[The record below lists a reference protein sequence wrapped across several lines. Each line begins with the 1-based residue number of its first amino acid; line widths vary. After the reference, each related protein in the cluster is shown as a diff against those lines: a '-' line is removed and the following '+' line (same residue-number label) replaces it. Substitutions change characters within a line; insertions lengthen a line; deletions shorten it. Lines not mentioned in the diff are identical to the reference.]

1 MLGDEGHAQ
10 EAKEEPCA
18 RTAPDTE
25 ESWIVIPEEDPEM
38 VLEED
43 FLIELGEQRL
53 EILSEESETMA
64 VKEESMIEVAMEE
77 DLMAESP
84 VLKLS
89 KALTDPEDDSVT
101 VNLYEKSWVMP
112 PTEELMET
120 IGSTEEWQ
128 EPMTSAAGKSPNVA
142 SAEENPVDYIVLEE
156 DLRAVSLAGKVSKSE
171 ISAEENSVAAY
182 VELYNTTRNKND
194 SQNET
199 ASEENSVTDD
209 PSEEGSSALTP
220 IEKVSE
226 ISTKENA
233 ATTNM
238 FEELRATYLPG
249 KVSKS
254 KIPAEENS
262 MTFELHSTTP
272 TTNDPKT
279 LIPAEDELTTAT
291 PAKEDT
297 KVLNK
302 AEGNST
308 KVTLAEEKIQ
318 IIQSAECDPATVD
331 HGAASQATH
340 DDLQPRTD
348 HTPKLNPTAQVRK
361 RCSLS
366 NSNVAKFI

>member
-1 MLGDEGHAQ
+1 
-10 EAKEEPCA
+10 
-18 RTAPDTE
+18 
-25 ESWIVIPEEDPEM
+25 M

-43 FLIELGEQRL
+43 FVIELGEQRL

-64 VKEESMIEVAMEE
+64 VKEEPRIEVAMEE
-77 DLMAESP
+77 DLRAETP
-84 VLKLS
+84 VLKQS
-89 KALTDPEDDSVT
+89 RALTDPEDELMK

-112 PTEELMET
+112 PTEELRET
-120 IGSTEEWQ
+120 MASTEEWQ
-128 EPMTSAAGKSPNVA
+128 EPMTHAAGQLPNVE
-142 SAEENPVDYIVLEE
+142 SAEESPVIVLEE
-156 DLRAVSLAGKVSKSE
+156 DLRALSLAGKVSKSE

-182 VELYNTTRNKND
+182 GELHNTTRNKND

-220 IEKVSE
+220 TEKVSE
-226 ISTKENA
+226 ISTMENA
-233 ATTNM
+233 ATTNL
-238 FEELRATYLPG
+238 FKELRATYLP
-249 KVSKS
+249 KS

-262 MTFELHSTTP
+262 VTFEEHSTTP
-272 TTNDPKT
+272 TTNDPHT

-291 PAKEDT
+291 PAKEGT

-308 KVTLAEEKIQ
+308 KVTLAEEKIY
-318 IIQSAECDPATVD
+318 IIQSAECNPATVG
-331 HGAASQATH
+331 HGAASLATH
-340 DDLQPRTD
+340 DDLQPRTPD
-348 HTPKLNPTAQVRK
+348 HTPKLNPTAQVKK